1 MRVLGQE
8 TADKGV
14 ASAVGVNNSVKNIWL
29 EKVVDNLLNIQ
40 GKHFYTIAKGITDTR
55 GQMSNKKMYIYILVY
70 ISLTVF
76 SCTFFILF

>member
-1 MRVLGQE
+1 MCGGPDAAPHGHIERPSLRVLGQE

-55 GQMSNKKMYIYILVY
+55 GQMS
-70 ISLTVF
+70 
-76 SCTFFILF
+76 